1 MIRRLWLIVLFVAV
15 SLGMIL
21 FIVFATNEPQRVV
34 TLDDIYALLT
44 TADGQ
49 NRLEEIADL
58 LYDVDEEVD
67 LIYTRAERKT
77 AEETALA
84 EGQAWTLEDMKY
96 FLDSMDTRLAAIENR
111 LEALEARAVDAERG

>member
-1 MIRRLWLIVLFVAV
+1 MIRRLWLIVLLIAVA
-15 SLGMIL
+15 LGMIL
-21 FIVFATNEPQRVV
+21 FIVFAANEPKRVV

-49 NRLEEIADL
+49 NRLEEMADL
-58 LYDVDEEVD
+58 LHDMNEKADIVGA
-67 LIYTRAERKT
+67 RAERKT

-111 LEALEARAVDAERG
+111 LEALEARAVDCP

>member
-1 MIRRLWLIVLFVAV
+1 MIRRLWLIVLLIVVA
-15 SLGMIL
+15 LGMIL
-21 FIVFATNEPQRVV
+21 FIVFAANEPKHVV

-58 LYDVDEEVD
+58 LDDIDEEVD

-77 AEETALA
+77 AEEKALA

-111 LEALEARAVDAERG
+111 LEALELRSVPCP

>member
-1 MIRRLWLIVLFVAV
+1 MIRRLWLIVLFIAV

-21 FIVFATNEPQRVV
+21 FIVFAANEPKRVV

-49 NRLEEIADL
+49 NRLEEMADL
-58 LYDVDEEVD
+58 LDDIDEEVD

-77 AEETALA
+77 AEETAQA

-111 LEALEARAVDAERG
+111 LEALEARAVDDCP

>member
-1 MIRRLWLIVLFVAV
+1 MIRRLWLIVLFIAV

-21 FIVFATNEPQRVV
+21 FIVFAANEPKRVV

-49 NRLEEIADL
+49 NRLEEMADL
-58 LYDVDEEVD
+58 LDD
-67 LIYTRAERKT
+67 I
-77 AEETALA
+77 
-84 EGQAWTLEDMKY
+84 GQAWTLEDMKY

-111 LEALEARAVDAERG
+111 LEALEARAVDCP